1 MLRSFQP
8 LVSDMMLDDERY
20 ISLYEVVN
28 PYTTYKKLKKNKREK
43 VTQCMLS
50 KRFST
55 FGRAVV
61 EEYSHGVGT
70 VVRRPG
76 SSEEVEYLS
85 A

>member
-28 PYTTYKKLKKNKREK
+28 PYTTYPKLKKK
-43 VTQCMLS
+43 VTQYILS

>member
-28 PYTTYKKLKKNKREK
+28 PYTTYPKLKKK